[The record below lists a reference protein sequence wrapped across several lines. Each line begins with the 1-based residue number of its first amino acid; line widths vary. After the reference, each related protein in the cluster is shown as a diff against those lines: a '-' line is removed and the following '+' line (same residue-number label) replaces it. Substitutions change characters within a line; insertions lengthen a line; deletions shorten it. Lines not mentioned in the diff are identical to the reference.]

1 MRTARK
7 ARTEKQVRAHRS
19 DTQRYRDK
27 ARARGGLV
35 VYAMIE
41 SPEAVEAWHA
51 MREIFANNRDLVENA
66 LITAYEELKDN
77 K

>member
-1 MRTARK
+1 MRSARK
-7 ARTEKQVRAHRS
+7 PRTEAQVRAHRS
-19 DTQRYRDK
+19 NTQRYRDK
-27 ARARGGLV
+27 ARAKGGVV

-41 SPEAVEAWHA
+41 SPEALEAWHA